1 LLYEYLFVY
10 LHDICLDMIAKI
22 LSSSGSFNGVS
33 YNEHKNDKGQSE
45 LLVAKNFDGLDVN
58 ATKQDYKDYLK
69 AYAKTNE
76 TVKKPQFHATISC
89 KEREY
94 SFEELKDIAEQWVN
108 KMGYGQQPYLI
119 YGHNDTDN
127 NHVHIVSVRVD
138 SNGKKID
145 HNFEKLRSQRVLNEI
160 MKLDYKEQ
168 MEKDYKNYTSYNFSS
183 VQQFKLLF
191 ENAGWKVAE
200 KDGKIQF
207 SKGGEQRKAV
217 DKSAIEELIK
227 NNSSVPDE
235 QRTKQIKALLHKYK
249 EGLTHTELKD
259 LMKSKFGIDLIFHTG
274 KGHTTPYGYTV
285 IDHSGRNVYKGSEL
299 LNIKELL
306 VTPERENKIK
316 ACSTLVET
324 LLNTPKINFEAF
336 KTDLSKL
343 GYKIDTQGKI
353 YLTGEKQALF
363 SLNKDDL
370 KMLRYNSRLHEA
382 GKFNA
387 RSRGEALILSKLFF
401 VKASDIT
408 VDNKERDINTVLY
421 YRDMMNSYLNNTGDI
436 KQVMADKN
444 ITFMQMGKD
453 LYLIDSNNKE
463 IISNND
469 LNVSFSQ
476 SQEQEAVRVLDSDRL
491 NDFDL
496 EKNHKVANGVGLIDA
511 LSDFLDQNYNGQEDR
526 KRKKKQDRSQ

>member
-1 LLYEYLFVY
+1 
-10 LHDICLDMIAKI
+10 MIAKI
-22 LSSSGSFNGVS
+22 LSSSSSFNGVA
-33 YNEHKNDKGQSE
+33 YNEKKNDKGQSE
-45 LLVAKNFDGLDVN
+45 LLVAKNFDLKDS
-58 ATKQDYKDYLK
+58 ATKKDYKDYLQAFARINEK
-69 AYAKTNE
+69 VTN
-76 TVKKPQFHATISC
+76 PQFHATISC
-89 KEREY
+89 KGREY
-94 SFEELKDIAEQWVN
+94 SFEELKEIAEKWTE
-108 KMGYGQQPYLI
+108 KMGYGNQPYLI
-119 YGHNDTDN
+119 YGHGDTDN

-138 SNGKKID
+138 STGKKID

-168 MEKDYKNYTSYNFSS
+168 MEKDYKNYSSYNFST

-207 SKGGEQRKAV
+207 SKGGEERKTV
-217 DKSAIEELIK
+217 DKSTVEELIK
-227 NNSSVPDE
+227 NRTSVPDE

-306 VTPERENKIK
+306 VTPEREQKIK
-316 ACSTLVET
+316 ACSNLVET
-324 LLNTPKINFEAF
+324 LLNTPKLNFEDF
-336 KTDLSKL
+336 KADLGKV
-343 GYKIDTQGKI
+343 GYNINTQGKI
-353 YLTGEKQALF
+353 YLKGEKQALF

-370 KMLRYNSRLHEA
+370 KMLRYNSRLKEA
-382 GKFNA
+382 DKFNA
-387 RSRGEALILSKLFF
+387 RSRGEALLLSKLFF
-401 VKASDIT
+401 VKADDIT
-408 VDNKERDINTVLY
+408 VSTKDRDINTILH
-421 YRDMMNSYLNNTGDI
+421 YRDMMNSYLSNTDDI
-436 KQVMADKN
+436 KQILADKN

-453 LYLIDSNNKE
+453 LYLIDSENKE
-463 IISNND
+463 VISNND
-469 LNVSFSQ
+469 LLINFSH

-491 NDFDL
+491 NDFDMD
-496 EKNHKVANGVGLIDA
+496 KNHKVANGVGLIDT
-511 LSDFLDQNYNGQEDR
+511 LSEFLDQNYNGQEDR